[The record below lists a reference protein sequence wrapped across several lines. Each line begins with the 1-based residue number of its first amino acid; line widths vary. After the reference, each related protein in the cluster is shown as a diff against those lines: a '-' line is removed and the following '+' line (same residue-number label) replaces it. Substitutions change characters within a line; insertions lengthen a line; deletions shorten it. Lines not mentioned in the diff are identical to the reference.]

1 MIFAPLSIFGGLLA
15 AAIGLLVARG
25 FGTPLVIWAWP
36 ILFVGLGLDFLRASF
51 LPGGVANIVVG
62 IVFVVMGLVPLVVVV
77 RVGAA
82 RLLVGTTNAHDRP
95 FRDGRGPT
103 PIFHVGRA
111 GDEESAVPATARDW
125 ALALGV
131 SVPSVIV
138 GVWLGPGP
146 VPQCGRRA
154 IGQRPRR
161 GQHQGDERIHVGAA
175 GYGTRDAAARQRVVE
190 VEAVAHEHHEIEGC
204 RILGVRAQSVAP
216 ASAHVAQAAAR
227 RTRSRPARVERWR
240 GSRGRAGRCPS
251 RTTAGSK
258 RSGPPLPGPSR

>member
-1 MIFAPLSIFGGLLA
+1 MHLMNGPVARVLGSAVSWMLFTLCFTLLYQVSAVVLGLGGFCANGGPYVIETECPEAVVIFAPLSIFGGLLA

-138 GVWLGPGP
+138 GVWLGL
-146 VPQCGRRA
+146 VLFRS
-154 IGQRPRR
+154 
-161 GQHQGDERIHVGAA
+161 VGAA
-175 GYGTRDAAARQRVVE
+175 Q
-190 VEAVAHEHHEIEGC
+190 
-204 RILGVRAQSVAP
+204 
-216 ASAHVAQAAAR
+216 
-227 RTRSRPARVERWR
+227 
-240 GSRGRAGRCPS
+240 
-251 RTTAGSK
+251 
-258 RSGPPLPGPSR
+258 

>member
-1 MIFAPLSIFGGLLA
+1 MHLMNGPVARVLGSAVSWMLFTLCFTLLYQVSAVVLGLGGFCAYGGPYVIETECPEAVVIFAPLSIFGGLLA

-62 IVFVVMGLVPLVVVV
+62 IVFVVMGLVPLVVVL

-138 GVWLGPGP
+138 GVWLGL
-146 VPQCGRRA
+146 VLFRS
-154 IGQRPRR
+154 
-161 GQHQGDERIHVGAA
+161 VGAA
-175 GYGTRDAAARQRVVE
+175 Q
-190 VEAVAHEHHEIEGC
+190 
-204 RILGVRAQSVAP
+204 
-216 ASAHVAQAAAR
+216 
-227 RTRSRPARVERWR
+227 
-240 GSRGRAGRCPS
+240 
-251 RTTAGSK
+251 
-258 RSGPPLPGPSR
+258 

>member
-1 MIFAPLSIFGGLLA
+1 MHLMNGPVARVLGSAVSWMLFTLCFTLLYQVSAVVLGLGGFCANGGPYVIETECPEAVVIFAPLSIFGGLLA

-82 RLLVGTTNAHDRP
+82 RLLVGTTNAHERP

-138 GVWLGPGP
+138 GVWLGLLLF
-146 VPQCGRRA
+146 RS
-154 IGQRPRR
+154 
-161 GQHQGDERIHVGAA
+161 VGAA
-175 GYGTRDAAARQRVVE
+175 Q
-190 VEAVAHEHHEIEGC
+190 
-204 RILGVRAQSVAP
+204 
-216 ASAHVAQAAAR
+216 
-227 RTRSRPARVERWR
+227 
-240 GSRGRAGRCPS
+240 
-251 RTTAGSK
+251 
-258 RSGPPLPGPSR
+258 